1 MPVTAYWWL
10 QNWIDNQGIDASVS
24 GIHNERGKEILDE
37 LDDVV
42 KRVIRNQFGKSDL
55 EAAKRWQKAGL
66 L

>member
-42 KRVIRNQFGKSDL
+42 KRVIRNQFGKNDL
-55 EAAKRWQKAGL
+55 EAVKRWQKAGL